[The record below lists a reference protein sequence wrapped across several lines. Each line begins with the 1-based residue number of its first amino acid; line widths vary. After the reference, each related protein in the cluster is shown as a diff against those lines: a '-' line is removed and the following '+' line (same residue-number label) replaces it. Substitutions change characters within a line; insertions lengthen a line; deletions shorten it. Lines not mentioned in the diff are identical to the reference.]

1 MSSKQRAW
9 PALAACLLLLALP
22 ASAGAAYG
30 PHGAV
35 YGGKI
40 STNQGG
46 QAQHPFS
53 LALTA
58 NGKRIKAFV
67 IYWHTKPCTGSGIDY
82 AGGLTAAST
91 RLLPSGAFSDV
102 VSFSEPNPDDATQK
116 LNHRVTLQ
124 GHAGRRSAS
133 GTYRDVIAI
142 TNAAGV
148 TVSTCDT
155 GTVNW
160 SARRGKRNYG
170 GQTDQKWPLSLRL
183 NRSARKLASF
193 FIQWRADCGGG
204 TSLERTLNH
213 SGVKVN
219 KRGRFSK
226 SGSLSFTTDKGAKV
240 TGTFSLSGRFSRRRV
255 TGRYTVHAIGTATN
269 GQQFNCTLDR
279 LRYSAERG

>member
-1 MSSKQRAW
+1 MSSAKHAFA
-9 PALAACLLLLALP
+9 ALAACVLLFALP

-40 STNQGG
+40 STNQGK

-67 IYWHTKPCTGSGIDY
+67 IYWHTKACTGSGTDF
-82 AGGLTAAST
+82 AGGLTAARSK
-91 RLLPSGAFSDV
+91 LLPSGAFSDV
-102 VSFSEPNPDDATQK
+102 FSFSEPNPDDATQK
-116 LNHRVTLQ
+116 LNHRVQLQ
-124 GHAGRRSAS
+124 GHAGARSAS

-155 GTVNW
+155 GTVSW

-170 GQTDQKWPLSLRL
+170 GQTDQKLPLSLRL

-193 FIQWRADCGGG
+193 FIQWKADCGGG
-204 TSLERTLNH
+204 TFLERTLNH
-213 SGVKVN
+213 SGIRVN
-219 KRGRFSK
+219 RRGRFSK
-226 SGSLSFTTDKGAKV
+226 SGSLSFTTDKGAQV
-240 TGTFSLSGRFSRRRV
+240 RGTFSLSGRFARRKV
-255 TGRYTVHAIGTATN
+255 SGRYTVHAIGTSTT

-279 LRYSAERG
+279 LRYSAQRG